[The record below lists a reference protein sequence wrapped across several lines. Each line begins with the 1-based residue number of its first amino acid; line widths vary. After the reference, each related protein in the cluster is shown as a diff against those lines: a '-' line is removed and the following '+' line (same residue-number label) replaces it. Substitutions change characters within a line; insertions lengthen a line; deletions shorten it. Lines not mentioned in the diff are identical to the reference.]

1 MSFPRVSRALFVV
14 FAAVA
19 SFSACGEDDTI
30 VAVNVNSTDEVGNPS
45 AVVITIT
52 QSGQSPVVKEIE
64 PPTRTQDSGVSI
76 KPMFFE
82 RVQLPDS
89 WEHAKAEV
97 KVEAK
102 NASGV
107 YETAT
112 TEITVR
118 PGGAVAAF
126 VDLGKKPEMM
136 MDAGTAGT
144 GGAGGAGAGGAGGAG
159 GAAGAAAGSGG
170 DEDAGI

>member
-1 MSFPRVSRALFVV
+1 MSFHRVSRVLFVV
-14 FAAVA
+14 CGAVA
-19 SFSACGEDDTI
+19 SSSACQEGESV
-30 VAVNVNSTDEVGNPS
+30 VAVNINSTDEVGNPS
-45 AVVITIT
+45 ALVVTIT
-52 QSGQSPVVKEIE
+52 QAGQAPVEREIK

-97 KVEAK
+97 KVDAK
-102 NASGV
+102 DARGV
-107 YETAT
+107 YLSAM

-126 VDLGKKPEMM
+126 VDLGKKPEMK
-136 MDAGTAGT
+136 MDAGVAGMGGAGTAG
-144 GGAGGAGAGGAGGAG
+144 
-159 GAAGAAAGSGG
+159 SG
-170 DEDAGI
+170 DEDAGP

>member
-14 FAAVA
+14 FGAVA
-19 SFSACGEDDTI
+19 SLMACEEDETI
-30 VAVNVNSTDEVGNPS
+30 VAVNVNSTDEIGNPS
-45 AVVITIT
+45 TLVITIT
-52 QSGQSPVVKEIE
+52 QSGQSLVVKEIK

-76 KPMFFE
+76 QPMFFE
-82 RVQLPDS
+82 RVKLPDS

-102 NASGV
+102 NSSGV
-107 YETAT
+107 YESAT

-136 MDAGTAGT
+136 MGDAGAAGM
-144 GGAGGAGAGGAGGAG
+144 GGAGGGGRGGAGGAG
-159 GAAGAAAGSGG
+159 GAAAGSGGG
-170 DEDAGI
+170 DEDAGL